1 MANSRTSQQIQQVV
15 TLLQQEGMSATV
27 GSFQIKWVLLGVLLG
42 VLLVGRNHKTSQ
54 PLINWVFGEMALLQ
68 HTYHF

>member
-1 MANSRTSQQIQQVV
+1 MAYFRASQQIQQVV
-15 TLLQQEGMSATV
+15 TLLQQEGMTATV
-27 GSFQIKWVLLGVLLG
+27 GSFQIKWGLLG